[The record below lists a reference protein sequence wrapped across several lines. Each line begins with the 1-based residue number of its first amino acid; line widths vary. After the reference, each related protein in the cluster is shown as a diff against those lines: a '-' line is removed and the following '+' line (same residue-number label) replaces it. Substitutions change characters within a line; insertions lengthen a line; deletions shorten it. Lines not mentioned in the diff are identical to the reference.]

1 MIDNVHFVAHVENEQ
16 KVVLVNM
23 SHEHTHIHTITT
35 NHSPHYQPLETWN
48 GKEKF
53 FETTGTK

>member
-23 SHEHTHIHTITT
+23 SHEHTHIHYHDEPLTALPTT
-35 NHSPHYQPLETWN
+35 RNLERKKKN
-48 GKEKF
+48 F
-53 FETTGTK
+53 